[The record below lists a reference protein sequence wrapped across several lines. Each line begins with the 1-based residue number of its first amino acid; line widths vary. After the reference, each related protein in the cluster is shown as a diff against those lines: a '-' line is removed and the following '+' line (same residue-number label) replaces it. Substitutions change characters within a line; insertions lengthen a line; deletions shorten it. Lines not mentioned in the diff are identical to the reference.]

1 MSPTIRTTGFIFVYE
16 YIVCRLI
23 QRKQVYWHSINTVFV
38 FRKCYFFGCVFSSVE
53 FTAVLAE
60 GARFVF
66 TWYKLALFGFS
77 NWLCFSDASWQ
88 CIAGYLSYCL
98 VVNYSTHFIIYFV
111 KRFFELK
118 QRPPP

>member
-1 MSPTIRTTGFIFVYE
+1 MSPPIRTTGFIFVYE

-60 GARFVF
+60 GARFFLHGTSWHSLVF
-66 TWYKLALFGFS
+66 QTGYVSVMLPGNAL
-77 NWLCFSDASWQ
+77 LD
-88 CIAGYLSYCL
+88 I
-98 VVNYSTHFIIYFV
+98 
-111 KRFFELK
+111 
-118 QRPPP
+118 